1 MAIWNIETSH
11 MVDVPVLIEATSI
24 PELRRRVQEI
34 ADKKKVRTDRP
45 PIGELSFRYEL
56 DPEGEVTVVHSYF
69 IDRKGKRRRF
79 MRLRREQGALSPE
92 RPRRIMSTSNAITQ

>member
-11 MVDVPVLIEATSI
+11 MVDVPVLIEASTP

-56 DPEGEVTVVHSYF
+56 DANGDTAVVHAYF
-69 IDRKGKRRRF
+69 IDRHGKRRRF
-79 MRLRREQGALSPE
+79 MRLRREQDALSPE
-92 RPRRIMSTSNAITQ
+92 